1 MDFQPL
7 SRRRALAA
15 LAALAMAALAGAAGT
30 TPRRSASHPTRPATV
45 RVRDFA
51 RAHGFQVKWLEP
63 DKRLQLVRSD
73 LRLVLNANSREAVV
87 NGTRVWLLKPFE
99 YTSPAGYL
107 SQLDV
112 DHIVY
117 PMLYPPRN
125 APGRKVRHICLDP
138 GHGGKDPG
146 YRVGAHEEQRYTLA
160 LAYELKSQ
168 LSQAGF
174 KVSLTRTAD
183 EFVDLPERAAAARRT
198 GADLFL
204 SLHFNAAAENREEAR
219 GTEVYCLTP
228 AGASSTAA
236 GSDGPTSGAL
246 PGNKQDAKNF
256 RLAFELQR
264 ALHGKLRA
272 EDRGVRWARFA
283 VLRDVT
289 MPAALIEAG
298 FLSHPEE
305 GRLILDTAHRRRIA
319 AAIVEGVQ
327 AYKRL
332 VERR

>member
-1 MDFQPL
+1 MYCRPL
-7 SRRRALAA
+7 PRCRTRVGVWLLAVALQAATARAASRPVTA
-15 LAALAMAALAGAAGT
+15 
-30 TPRRSASHPTRPATV
+30 HPTRPATV

-51 RAHGFQVKWLEP
+51 RAHGFHVKWLEP
-63 DKRLQLVRSD
+63 DKRLQLSRNG
-73 LRLVLNANSREAVV
+73 LTLVLNANSREATV
-87 NGTRVWLLKPFE
+87 NGLHVWLLKPFE
-99 YTSPAGYL
+99 YRNPAGYL

-112 DHIVY
+112 DHVVY
-117 PMLYPPRN
+117 PLLYPPRN
-125 APGRKVRHICLDP
+125 VGGRKVRHICLDP

-168 LSQAGF
+168 LAQAGF
-174 KVSLTRTAD
+174 KVSLTRTGD
-183 EFVDLPERAAAARRT
+183 EFVDLAERPQAARRV

-204 SLHFNAAAENREEAR
+204 SLHFNAAADNRQEVR

-228 AGASSTAA
+228 AGAASTAA
-236 GSDGPTSGAL
+236 GSDGPTSGVL
-246 PGNKQDAKNF
+246 PGNRHDAKNF
-256 RLAFELQR
+256 RLAFELQK
-264 ALHGKLRA
+264 ALHDRLQA

-283 VLRDVT
+283 VLRDAT

-298 FLSHPEE
+298 FLSHPDE
-305 GRLILDTAHRRRIA
+305 GKRILDTAYRRRIA

-327 AYKRL
+327 AYKRV